1 MALIIKVVMLAN
13 AVLVV
18 ITSAAVAA
26 TDNPLALGN
35 NEIYQK
41 SLAALTL
48 LFVIAVLLENAF
60 ATIFNWRVFL
70 AYFSSRGVKTIVM
83 VVVSLIVVNVFD
95 IDVVASLISAYKAA
109 AEPSGPVSKF
119 ITALILAGGS
129 AGVYNIMY
137 SLGYRTERREAEL
150 NAKPPPDKAWVA
162 FRVDPRNAKGDVYVK
177 LREIGPAAETAGAP
191 APIAGTITFRR
202 QSLGDLLFRR
212 PNRFPQNGGHI
223 VTRGVVYA
231 ITVEG
236 KNEQGA
242 SLKALDGEQYVFAPG
257 AIVDFAVSL

>member
-1 MALIIKVVMLAN
+1 MAPIIKVMMLAN

-18 ITSAAVAA
+18 VASAALAA

-35 NEIYQK
+35 NQIYEK

-48 LFVIAVLLENAF
+48 LLVVAVLLENAF

-70 AYFSSRGVKTIVM
+70 AYFSSKGVKTIVM

-95 IDVVASLISAYKAA
+95 IDVVASLISAYKTAP
-109 AEPSGPVSKF
+109 EPSGLVSKF

-129 AGVYNIMY
+129 AGIYNIMY
-137 SLGYRTERREAEL
+137 ALGYRTERRDAEL

-162 FRVDPRNAKGDVYVK
+162 VRVDRRDAKGDVYVK
-177 LREIGPAAETAGAP
+177 LREIGPAAGAATAP

-212 PNRFPQNGGHI
+212 PNRFPQNGGYV
-223 VTRGVVYA
+223 VTPGVVYA

-236 KNEQGA
+236 KNEQGT
-242 SLKALDGEQYVFAPG
+242 SLKALAGEQYVFAPG